1 MVKRSAKST
10 VKSVL
15 SLPKKFLLFLRN
27 LGPLNFFWMAA
38 IFTGVLAHH
47 LQGVAFPQAG
57 SSGQP
62 ITVTV
67 YVKNLPAQVSL
78 KATFTPGATS
88 NLAINSV
95 IVTGPSK
102 KTDPWLLVVQG
113 TPCKAL
119 HGKPH
124 PEPVQLWSE
133 GVSGSLPAGNVVAVT
148 GPAKLPITFA
158 CSTGLAEQGQTVAQ
172 VVRGRDLN
180 LSLPVLEQNPD
191 SQSDLPNAPVY
202 TERIAGKI
210 RDLVE
215 VQAVPGAPC
224 PAVAATPQPTGT
236 PSATASGSSASSPSA
251 SGSPASSSSGS
262 GSPASSSPPSAPVTA
277 SPTDS
282 GGNAVACYAQHA
294 PGAKSVRYSFPATVA
309 TTEMLAGVNLSNDRI
324 DSMFPTG
331 GIASNLITWK
341 GVAGLDPSL
350 SATNLN
356 SAEQQNKDA
365 FWAGLLYGVAG
376 GFAIPFVQECIN
388 AWRHRN
394 DRPAAKPDSD
404 APAEAGSH

>member
-1 MVKRSAKST
+1 MVKRSARST
-10 VKSVL
+10 VKPAPSW
-15 SLPKKFLLFLRN
+15 PKKILLFFIH
-27 LGPLNFFWMAA
+27 LGPLNFFWLAA
-38 IFTGVLAHH
+38 IATGFWAHH

-62 ITVTV
+62 ISVTV

-78 KATFTPGATS
+78 KSTFTPGGTA
-88 NLAINSV
+88 NLTINSV
-95 IVTGPSK
+95 TVTGPSK

-119 HGKPH
+119 SGKPR
-124 PEPVQLWSE
+124 PESVQFWSE
-133 GVSGSLPAGNVVAVT
+133 SVSGSQLTGNVVAVA

-172 VVRGRDLN
+172 VIQGRDLN

-191 SQSDLPNAPVY
+191 SNSDVPNAPVY
-202 TERIAGKI
+202 IESVAGKI
-210 RDLVE
+210 KDLVE

-224 PAVAATPQPTGT
+224 PAVTAAPQPTG
-236 PSATASGSSASSPSA
+236 
-251 SGSPASSSSGS
+251 
-262 GSPASSSPPSAPVTA
+262 TA

-282 GGNAVACYAQHA
+282 GSATSSPSAPATASPTASGGNAAACYAQHV
-294 PGAKSVRYSFPATVA
+294 PGATSVRYSFPAMVG

-324 DSMFPTG
+324 DSMYPTG
-331 GIASNLITWK
+331 GIATNLITWK

-356 SAEQQNKDA
+356 SAAEQNKDA
-365 FWAGLLYGVAG
+365 FWAGLLWGLAG
-376 GFAIPFVQECIN
+376 GFAIPFVQECFD
-388 AWRHRN
+388 AWRNRTK
-394 DRPAAKPDSD
+394 DPPAAEPDSG
-404 APAEAGSH
+404 AHVEASSR